1 MTIQKTG
8 GRVARKATTAD
19 GKRQNAAK
27 VSPRPT
33 SDLIR
38 FEEANVARLGL
49 ISVQERIPESYASW
63 TVDFHVDGRPARLTC
78 DAVAKYG
85 GVPHGLDGD
94 VATAII
100 DLYAEAGSPDDG
112 TVRTTAYQILRRAG
126 LDTSGRYYQ
135 SLLQTLFRL
144 RTTTYTASE
153 AWRDHGRGHWTT
165 ATFNYLSELEFTSD
179 DEATELSSGSVLKIR
194 LAEPIVRSIRARYTK
209 PLDLDFLT
217 SLERPQTR
225 AVYRLLDARRYDPVT
240 PGTLQPTL
248 SVNIIEWAEACKI
261 VDRRSNKIRATL
273 QGAHEELMLRG
284 YLEDVTFEGRG
295 RAQTITYRFVALDT
309 QPASPLVEAMRTYR
323 VSLPVAQK
331 LLTDFGE
338 AHVRARL
345 QRFEALISSGYKARN
360 RSALLVDVV
369 RDDQGKYADV
379 PQVAP
384 PQRQAPAPASYMPTL
399 DEVASEDGNLEE
411 RVEATMKTVQFLL
424 RERLSVSEYA
434 LLRLALILGRLD
446 HARVTRE
453 ATRAKREGQLDD
465 FVTGLLDALQHVQLE
480 AS

>member
-1 MTIQKTG
+1 MARKTAG
-8 GRVARKATTAD
+8 APGKRSGPARVA
-19 GKRQNAAK
+19 
-27 VSPRPT
+27 PRPA

-49 ISVQERIPESYASW
+49 ISVQERIPEAYTSW
-63 TVDFHVDGRPARLTC
+63 TVEFYVDGRPARLTC

-100 DLYAEAGSPDDG
+100 DLYVEAGTPGDG

-153 AWRDHGRGHWTT
+153 AWRDHGRGNWTT

-194 LAEPIVRSIRARYTK
+194 LAEPIVRSIRAQYTK

-225 AVYRLLDARRYDPVT
+225 AVYRLLDARRYDPVA
-240 PGTLQPTL
+240 PGVMQRTL

-284 YLEDVTFEGRG
+284 YLEDVTYEGRG
-295 RAQTITYRFVALDT
+295 RAQTINYRFVALDA
-309 QPASPLVEAMRTYR
+309 QASSPLIDTLRSHR

-338 AHVRARL
+338 AHVETRL
-345 QRFEALISSGYKARN
+345 RKFEALLASGYKARN

-369 RDDQGKYADV
+369 RDDQDKYPDMRPV
-379 PQVAP
+379 PRPAAAP
-384 PQRQAPAPASYMPTL
+384 DAPTYMPTL
-399 DEVASEDGNLEE
+399 DEVASEDGSLED
-411 RVEATMKTVQFLL
+411 RVEAAMKTVQFLL

-434 LLRLALILGRLD
+434 LLRLGLILGQLD
-446 HARVTRE
+446 CAQLTRE
-453 ATRAKREGQLDD
+453 ATRAKREDRLAE
-465 FVTGLLDALQHVQLE
+465 FVTDLLDALQHVRLE

>member
-1 MTIQKTG
+1 M
-8 GRVARKATTAD
+8 ARKTATTATNR
-19 GKRQNAAK
+19 KNQTQVAPKPA
-27 VSPRPT
+27 

-49 ISVQERIPESYASW
+49 ISVQERIPDSYNSW
-63 TVDFHVDGRPARLTC
+63 TVEFHVDGRPARLTC

-94 VATAII
+94 IATAII
-100 DLYAEAGSPDDG
+100 DLYVEAGTTADG

-153 AWRDHGRGHWTT
+153 AWRDHGRGNWTT

-194 LAEPIVRSIRARYTK
+194 LAEPIVRSIRAQYTK

-240 PGTLQPTL
+240 PGILQRTL

-284 YLEDVTFEGRG
+284 YLEDVTYEGRG
-295 RAQTITYRFVALDT
+295 RTQTITYRFVPLDAQAT
-309 QPASPLVEAMRTYR
+309 SPLLAALRSYR

-338 AHVRARL
+338 QHVEARL
-345 QRFEALISSGYKARN
+345 RKFEALLAGGYKARN

-369 RDDQGKYADV
+369 RDDQDKYSDPEEVTLGGGPRKAS
-379 PQVAP
+379 A
-384 PQRQAPAPASYMPTL
+384 APAYMPTL
-399 DEVASEDGNLEE
+399 EEIASEDGSLEE

-434 LLRLALILGRLD
+434 LLRLALILGRLEG
-446 HARVTRE
+446 AQVTRE
-453 ATRAKREGQLDD
+453 ATRAKREGQLDE
-465 FVTGLLDALQHVQLE
+465 FANGLLDALQHVRLQ
-480 AS
+480 AG

>member
-1 MTIQKTG
+1 M
-8 GRVARKATTAD
+8 ARKA
-19 GKRQNAAK
+19 AAGTQKSTK
-27 VSPRPT
+27 VSPRSA
-33 SDLIR
+33 SDLTR

-49 ISVQERIPESYASW
+49 ISVQERIPDSYTSW

-78 DAVAKYG
+78 DAITKYG

-94 VATAII
+94 IATAII

-126 LDTSGRYYQ
+126 LDISGRYYH

-240 PGTLQPTL
+240 PGTLQATL

-284 YLEDVTFEGRG
+284 YLEDVTYEGRG
-295 RAQTITYRFVALDT
+295 RTQTILYRFVPLDAQATSPIIEALR
-309 QPASPLVEAMRTYR
+309 AYR

-338 AHVRARL
+338 AHVQTRL
-345 QRFEALISSGYKARN
+345 KKFEALIASGYKVRN

-369 RDDQGKYADV
+369 RDDQGKYVDLPDTPATPARPV
-379 PQVAP
+379 STAP
-384 PQRQAPAPASYMPTL
+384 SYMPSL
-399 DEVASEDGNLEE
+399 EEVASEDGSLED

-434 LLRLALILGRLD
+434 LLRLALIVGQLD
-446 HARVTRE
+446 CGRVTRE

-465 FVTGLLDALQHVQLE
+465 FVTGLLDALQHVRLE